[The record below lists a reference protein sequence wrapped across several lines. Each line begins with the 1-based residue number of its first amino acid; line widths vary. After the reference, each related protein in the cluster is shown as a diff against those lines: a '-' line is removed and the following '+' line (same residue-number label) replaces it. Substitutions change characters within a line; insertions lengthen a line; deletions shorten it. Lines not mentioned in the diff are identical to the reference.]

1 MLSLKSKVVILLLA
15 LGLVFPVIGEAQEP
29 SFTVDS
35 TELSLYRLPEGRRCV
50 VEGVTYQCFNLE
62 EYKELLRIDTDL
74 ESITEKYETSLEM
87 ISHLDEVNDSLR
99 LQIEEKEEQISILSQ
114 ERDRLFNKW
123 KEENMLRLEA
133 ENKPALGNWVAWG
146 TAAAEAGVI
155 LGLVLALIL
164 GGS

>member
-1 MLSLKSKVVILLLA
+1 MLSLKNKVVILLLS

-35 TELSLYRLPEGRRCV
+35 AELSLYRLPEGRRCK

-62 EYKELLRIDTDL
+62 EYKELLRMDTDL
-74 ESITEKYETSLEM
+74 QHVVEQNEALKDTIRSLYG
-87 ISHLDEVNDSLR
+87 LVDELR
-99 LQIEEKEEQISILSQ
+99 LQLDEKDEQIDILSN
-114 ERDRLFNKW
+114 ERDRLFGKW
-123 KEENMLRLEA
+123 KEENKLRLEA
-133 ENKPALGNWVAWG
+133 ENKPALGNWIAWG